1 MRISLPRLK
10 LLWPKLLVCSLF
22 FTLVGCGEP
31 ATQTAAQPVDDAKNK
46 ALFNSDIKSA
56 KVLVFSKTKG
66 WRHDSIPAGI
76 TALQKMATENSFTV
90 VATEDADI
98 FTDAQLSTFNAIVFL
113 NTTLDVLDDNQQI
126 AMERFIQAGGGF
138 VGIHAAADT
147 EWEGNWYWYRRLVGG
162 VFKSHPNEPSNV
174 QLARI
179 DVRDATHLASKDL
192 PATFEIADEWYDYR
206 DFYEFNKVLLT
217 VDEKTYH
224 GGSHGDYHPITWYH
238 DFDGGRSFYTGL
250 GHTAETYVNPEFLK
264 ILLGGLKYAVG
275 GKPKLDYSK
284 AAPEPNRFTK
294 KVLVDHLNEPVNL
307 SFFANG
313 DALIAQRGGGILV
326 VDYKTGETRDAGKIE
341 VDPHGSI
348 EFGLLGFAVDPNF
361 DKNQN
366 IFATYNAAKPDGS
379 SVERLSRF
387 KWKDGKLDNSTEEIF
402 WEYHI
407 DQNCCHTGG
416 DLEFGNNGEL
426 FVSTGDNSNP
436 FTEEGYGP
444 LDMREDA
451 AKSDS
456 LRGAGNTQDFRGKV
470 LRIIPKETG
479 GYDIPKGNLFSDAK
493 DGRPEIYVMGT
504 RNAYKITYDKATST
518 LFYGDIGPDAG
529 EDSPLKGTRGYDE
542 VNRVT
547 KAGNFG
553 WPLFV
558 GNNYAYKDFDYATG
572 KSGKY
577 FDPLA
582 PVNNSPRNTGLKNL
596 PPAQRPLLWYPYG
609 ASDQFPE
616 LGKGGRMAL
625 VADVYHADNYPAS
638 EHRLPA
644 YYNKKL
650 FIADFMRNWV
660 KAVSF
665 DDAGRIIKIE
675 PFAPDVEY
683 TSPIDA
689 RFAPD
694 GTFYVL
700 EYGKAWFKGN
710 PEASLSRI
718 EYAGAGNRPPIA
730 KINVDKSQGAAPYK
744 AIADA
749 KSSFDLD
756 GDTLTYAWSLKSH
769 DGKVTNL
776 GVNQQQEITIADA
789 GEYSLKL
796 DVKDPA
802 GATASVESKIQVGN
816 EPATIDVKL
825 ETNQSFYWPTTSSIK
840 YSIAVNDK
848 EDGVIL
854 SDHANLSVGFNKVE
868 DGAAPAQGHQQADV
882 ATVAKGIME
891 ANGCKAC
898 HSYDIKVVGPAFNDV
913 AARYKNDKNALNY
926 LVNKIKKGGNGVW
939 GEVNMPSFAT
949 LSDEDRTALA
959 TYVLSLAD
967 VKKSLPLQG
976 SLSFVP
982 NSHDQSLFESNA
994 EPKDI
999 ATQKFELLTSYT
1011 DKGTEAIGPITV
1023 KKSVVLEPAR
1033 FYLNAGLDLTNM
1045 SKLVDRARYKGHDTL
1060 KVLATTAWF
1069 SIPIGRYD
1077 LTSINALKI
1086 GSWLGNQEVS
1096 AGPTIQNNP
1105 WQFELRV
1112 GSATGTVVAVGESP
1126 ARALDTYSRTEIKLQ
1141 APQVGFQDL
1150 FLLVRSTQKSTS
1162 DLQLFDVSFHK

>member
-1 MRISLPRLK
+1 MRIS
-10 LLWPKLLVCSLF
+10 LLWPKLVISSLIFVLVA
-22 FTLVGCGEP
+22 CGES
-31 ATQTAAQPVDDAKNK
+31 TKQTATTPPEDAKAQ
-46 ALFNSDIKSA
+46 ALFNSDIKDA

-76 TALQKMATENSFTV
+76 AALQKMANENAFSV
-90 VATEDADI
+90 VATEDASL

-113 NTTLDVLDDNQQI
+113 NTTLDVLDDNQQV

-138 VGIHAAADT
+138 VGIHSAADT
-147 EWEGNWYWYRRLVGG
+147 EWEGDWYWYRRLLGA

-174 QLARI
+174 QGARVI
-179 DVRDATHLASKDL
+179 VKDSHHLATESL
-192 PATFEIADEWYDYR
+192 PSSFEIADEWYDYR

-217 VDEKTYH
+217 VDEKTYR
-224 GGSHGDYHPITWYH
+224 GGTQGDYHPITWYH

-250 GHTAETYVNPEFLK
+250 GHTAETFSNPEFIK

-275 GKPKLDYSK
+275 GKPKLDYTKSE
-284 AAPEPNRFTK
+284 PEPNRFVK
-294 KVLVDHLNEPVNL
+294 KTLIDHLDEPVNL

-313 DALIAQRGGGILV
+313 DALIAQRGGSIV
-326 VDYKTGETRDAGKIE
+326 VIDYKTGKERDGGKIT

-366 IFATYNAAKPDGS
+366 IYATYNAAKEDGS

-387 KWKDGKLDNSTEEIF
+387 KWKEGKLDNSSEEIL

-451 AKSDS
+451 AKSDA

-479 GYDIPKGNLFSDAK
+479 GYDIPKGNLFSDPK

-504 RNAYKITYDKATST
+504 RNAYKITYDKPTST

-558 GNNYAYKDFDYATG
+558 GNNYAYKDYDYATG
-572 KSGKY
+572 KSEK
-577 FDPLA
+577 FFNPLA

-609 ASDQFPE
+609 ASDEFPE

-625 VADVYHADNYPAS
+625 VADVYHEDKYPAS

-644 YYNKKL
+644 YYNNKL
-650 FIADFMRNWV
+650 FILDFMRNWV

-665 DDAGRIIKIE
+665 DEAGRIIKIE
-675 PFAPDVEY
+675 PFAPQIEY
-683 TSPIDA
+683 TSPIDS

-694 GTFYVL
+694 GTLYVL

-718 EYAGAGNRPPIA
+718 EYAGPGNRPPIA
-730 KINVDKSQGAAPYK
+730 KISFDKSQGAAPFK
-744 AIADA
+744 TIADA
-749 KSSFDLD
+749 KPSFDLD
-756 GDTLTYAWSLKSH
+756 GDKLTYTWLLKSP
-769 DGKVTNL
+769 DGKVTPL
-776 GVNQQQEITIADA
+776 GTNQQQEISIAEV
-789 GEYSLKL
+789 GEYIVKL

-802 GATASVESKIQVGN
+802 GATASTESKVQVGN
-816 EPATIDVKL
+816 EPAVIDVTL
-825 ETNQSFYWPTTSSIK
+825 DANQSFYWPNTTAIK

-848 EDGVIL
+848 EDGVIA
-854 SDHANLSVGFNKVE
+854 DDDANLSIAF
-868 DGAAPAQGHQQADV
+868 AAKHDANEPAAQGHQQADV

-898 HSYDIKVVGPAFNDV
+898 HSFDTKVVGPAFKDV
-913 AARYKNDKNALNY
+913 AAKYKNDKNGLNH
-926 LVNKIKKGGNGVW
+926 LVNKIKKGGSGVW
-939 GEVNMPSFAT
+939 GELNMPSFAT

-976 SLSFVP
+976 SLSFTP
-982 NSHDQSLFESNA
+982 NAQDQKAFESND
-994 EPKDI
+994 EPAGI
-999 ATQKFELLTSYT
+999 TTQIFELVTSYT
-1011 DKGTEAIGPITV
+1011 DKGSPAVGPITV
-1023 KKSVVLEPAR
+1023 KKSVTVMPAR
-1033 FYLNAGLDLTNM
+1033 FYLYPVFDFNNAD
-1045 SKLVDRARYKGHDTL
+1045 KLIEKARHKTRDTIKL
-1060 KVLATTAWF
+1060 PATGAW
-1069 SIPIGRYD
+1069 INVPLGTYD
-1077 LTSINALKI
+1077 LSSISALRV
-1086 GSWLGNQEVS
+1086 GAWATLQG
-1096 AGPTIQNNP
+1096 TP
-1105 WQFELRV
+1105 WQFELRE
-1112 GSATGTVVAVGESP
+1112 GSPTGVVIAHGENP
-1126 ARALDTYSRTEIKLQ
+1126 ASLADSYSRTELKLQ
-1141 APQVGFQDL
+1141 AQTGYQNIY
-1150 FLLVRSTQKSTS
+1150 LLVRSSGKSDS
-1162 DLQLFDVSFHK
+1162 ELHLLDISFHK

>member
-1 MRISLPRLK
+1 MRISLRWPN
-10 LLWPKLLVCSLF
+10 LLICGLF
-22 FTLVGCGEP
+22 ITLVGCGKP
-31 ATQTAAQPVDDAKNK
+31 ATDNAAAPVGDTEKSR
-46 ALFNSDIKSA
+46 ALFSSDIKDA

-76 TALQKMATENSFTV
+76 AALQKMATDNAFTV
-90 VATEDADI
+90 VATEDAEV
-98 FTDAQLSTFNAIVFL
+98 FTDTQLSSFNAIVFL
-113 NTTLDVLDDNQQI
+113 NTTLDVLDDNQQV
-126 AMERFIQAGGGF
+126 AMERFIQSGGGF

-147 EWEGNWYWYRRLVGG
+147 EWEGNWIWYRRLVGA
-162 VFKSHPNEPSNV
+162 VFKSHPSEPSNV
-174 QLARI
+174 QIARV
-179 DVRDATHLASKDL
+179 DVKDANHLSTEKL
-192 PATFEIADEWYDYR
+192 PASFEIADEWYDYR

-217 VDEKTYH
+217 VDEKTYR
-224 GGSHGDYHPITWYH
+224 GGKHGDYHPITWYH

-250 GHTAETYVNPEFLK
+250 GHTAETFSRPEFISL
-264 ILLGGLKYAVG
+264 LLGGLKYAVG
-275 GKPKLDYSK
+275 GKPKLDYTK
-284 AAPEPNRFTK
+284 AAPEPNRFIK
-294 KVLVDHLNEPVNL
+294 KTIVDHLNEPVNL

-313 DALIAQRGGGILV
+313 DALIAQRGGNILV
-326 VDYKTGETRDAGKIE
+326 VDYKTGEARDGGKIE

-366 IFATYNAAKPDGS
+366 IYAAYNAAKADGS

-387 KWKDGKLDNSTEEIF
+387 KWKDGKLDNSSEQIF

-416 DLEFGNNGEL
+416 DLQFGNNGEL

-444 LDMREDA
+444 IDLRDDA
-451 AKSDS
+451 AKSDA
-456 LRGAGNTQDFRGKV
+456 LRGAGNTQDLRGKV
-470 LRIIPKETG
+470 LRILPKEAG
-479 GYDIPKGNLFSDAK
+479 GYDIPKGNLFSDPK

-504 RNAYKITYDKATST
+504 RNAYKITYDKVTST

-529 EDSPLKGTRGYDE
+529 EDSAIKGTRGYDE

-558 GNNYAYKDFDYATG
+558 GNNYAYKDFNYATG
-572 KSGKY
+572 KSEKY

-582 PVNNSPRNTGLKNL
+582 PANNSPRNTGLKIL

-625 VADVYHADNYPAS
+625 VADVYHDNDYPAN

-644 YYNKKL
+644 YYNNKL
-650 FIADFMRNWV
+650 FILDFMRNWV

-665 DDAGRIIKIE
+665 DEFGRIVKIE
-675 PFAPDVEY
+675 PFAPNVEY
-683 TSPIDA
+683 TSPIDS

-694 GTFYVL
+694 GTLYVL

-718 EYAGAGNRPPIA
+718 EYAGAGNRPPLA
-730 KINVDKSQGAAPYK
+730 KIVFDKSQGAAPYK

-749 KSSFDLD
+749 KESIDLD
-756 GDTLTYAWSLKSH
+756 GDKLTYAWSLKTP
-769 DGKVTNL
+769 DGKIFPL
-776 GVNQQQEITIADA
+776 GANQQQEVAINDA
-789 GEYSLKL
+789 GEYILKL
-796 DVKDPA
+796 DIKDPA
-802 GATASVESKIQVGN
+802 GASASTESKIQVGN
-816 EPATIDVKL
+816 EPAVIDVKL
-825 ETNQSFYWPTTSSIK
+825 DGNQSFYWPNTSSVK
-840 YSIAVNDK
+840 YAITVNDK
-848 EDGVIL
+848 EDGAIEGEQP
-854 SDHANLSVGFNKVE
+854 NLNVDFAAVE
-868 DGAAPAQGHQQADV
+868 DATAPAEGHQQADV
-882 ATVAKGIME
+882 ATVAKSIME

-898 HSYDIKVVGPAFNDV
+898 HSYDVKVVGPAFNDV
-913 AARYKNDKNALNY
+913 AARYKNDKNAVNY

-976 SLSFVP
+976 NLKFSASTQDQQAFDA
-982 NSHDQSLFESNA
+982 NS
-994 EPKDI
+994 EPAAITTK
-999 ATQKFELLTSYT
+999 KFALVTSYT
-1011 DKGTEAIGPITV
+1011 DKGSAVIGPITV
-1023 KKSVVLEPAR
+1023 KKTVTLEPAR
-1033 FYLNAGLDLTNM
+1033 LNLSSIVDLKLASKFVEAGRHNG
-1045 SKLVDRARYKGHDTL
+1045 RDTL
-1060 KVLATTAWF
+1060 MVPATGAWL
-1069 SIPIGRYD
+1069 SLPLGHYD
-1077 LTSINALKI
+1077 LTGVNAIRVGGWI
-1086 GSWLGNQEVS
+1086 GKETS
-1096 AGPTIQNNP
+1096 A
-1105 WQFELRV
+1105 WQFELRL
-1112 GSATGTVVAVGESP
+1112 GSPTGPLIGTSENPGKV
-1126 ARALDTYSRTEIKLQ
+1126 LDAYLRSEIKLQ
-1141 APQVGFQDL
+1141 SQTGFQDV
-1150 FLLVRSTQKSTS
+1150 FLLIRTAEKSTS
-1162 DLQLFDVSFHK
+1162 ELELLDVSFHK

>member
-1 MRISLPRLK
+1 MRISLRWPN
-10 LLWPKLLVCSLF
+10 LLICGLF
-22 FTLVGCGEP
+22 ITLVGCGKP
-31 ATQTAAQPVDDAKNK
+31 ATDNAAAPVGDTEKGK
-46 ALFNSDIKSA
+46 ALFSSDIKDA

-76 TALQKMATENSFTV
+76 AALQKMATDNAFTV
-90 VATEDADI
+90 VATEDAEV
-98 FTDAQLSTFNAIVFL
+98 FTDAQLSSFNAIVFL
-113 NTTLDVLDDNQQI
+113 NTTLDVLDDNQQV
-126 AMERFIQAGGGF
+126 AMERFIQSGGGF

-147 EWEGNWYWYRRLVGG
+147 EWEGNWIWYRRLVGA

-174 QLARI
+174 QIARV
-179 DVRDATHLASKDL
+179 DVKDANHLSTEKL
-192 PATFEIADEWYDYR
+192 PASFEIADEWYDYR

-217 VDEKTYH
+217 VDEKTYR
-224 GGSHGDYHPITWYH
+224 GGKHGDYHPITWYH

-250 GHTAETYVNPEFLK
+250 GHTAETFSRPEFISL
-264 ILLGGLKYAVG
+264 LLGGLKYAVG
-275 GKPKLDYSK
+275 GKPKLDYTK
-284 AAPEPNRFTK
+284 AAPEPNRFIK
-294 KVLVDHLNEPVNL
+294 KTIVDHLNEPVNL
-307 SFFANG
+307 SFFTNG
-313 DALIAQRGGGILV
+313 DALIAQRGGNILV
-326 VDYKTGETRDAGKIE
+326 VDYKTGEARDGGKIE

-366 IFATYNAAKPDGS
+366 IYAAYNAAKADGS

-387 KWKDGKLDNSTEEIF
+387 KWKDGKLDNSSEQIF

-416 DLEFGNNGEL
+416 DLQFGNNGEL

-444 LDMREDA
+444 IDLRDDA
-451 AKSDS
+451 AKSDA

-470 LRIIPKETG
+470 LRILPKEAG
-479 GYDIPKGNLFSDAK
+479 GYDIPKGNLFSDPK

-504 RNAYKITYDKATST
+504 RNAYKITYDKVTST

-529 EDSPLKGTRGYDE
+529 EDSAIKGTRGYDE

-558 GNNYAYKDFDYATG
+558 GNNYAYKDFNYATG
-572 KSGKY
+572 KSEKY

-582 PVNNSPRNTGLKNL
+582 PANNSPRNTGLKIL

-625 VADVYHADNYPAS
+625 VADVYHDNDYPAN

-644 YYNKKL
+644 YYNNKL
-650 FIADFMRNWV
+650 FILDFMRNWV

-665 DDAGRIIKIE
+665 DEFGRIIKIE

-683 TSPIDA
+683 TSPIDS

-694 GTFYVL
+694 GTLYVL

-718 EYAGAGNRPPIA
+718 EYAGAGNRPPLA
-730 KINVDKSQGAAPYK
+730 KIVFNKSQGAAPYK

-749 KSSFDLD
+749 KESIDLD
-756 GDTLTYAWSLKSH
+756 GDKLTYAWSLKTP
-769 DGKVTNL
+769 DGKVSPL
-776 GVNQQQEITIADA
+776 GTNQQQEVAINDA
-789 GEYSLKL
+789 GEYILKL
-796 DVKDPA
+796 DIKDPA
-802 GATASVESKIQVGN
+802 GASASTESKIQVGN
-816 EPATIDVKL
+816 EPAVIDVTL
-825 ETNQSFYWPTTSSIK
+825 DGNQSFYWPNTSSVK
-840 YSIAVNDK
+840 YAITVNDK
-848 EDGVIL
+848 EDGAIEGEQ
-854 SDHANLSVGFNKVE
+854 SNLNVDFAAVE
-868 DGAAPAQGHQQADV
+868 DAAAPAEGHQQADV
-882 ATVAKGIME
+882 ATVAKSIME

-898 HSYDIKVVGPAFNDV
+898 HSYDVKVVGPAFNDV
-913 AARYKNDKNALNY
+913 AARYKNDKNAVNY

-976 SLSFVP
+976 NLKFSASTQ
-982 NSHDQSLFESNA
+982 DQQAFDTSS
-994 EPKDI
+994 EPAAITTK
-999 ATQKFELLTSYT
+999 KFALVTSYT
-1011 DKGTEAIGPITV
+1011 DKGSAVIGPITV
-1023 KKSVVLEPAR
+1023 KKTVTLEPAR
-1033 FYLNAGLDLTNM
+1033 LNLSSIVDLKLASKFVEAGRHNG
-1045 SKLVDRARYKGHDTL
+1045 RDTL
-1060 KVLATTAWF
+1060 MVLATGAWL
-1069 SIPIGRYD
+1069 SLPLGHYD
-1077 LTSINALKI
+1077 LTGVNAIRVGGWI
-1086 GSWLGNQEVS
+1086 GKETS
-1096 AGPTIQNNP
+1096 A
-1105 WQFELRV
+1105 WQFELRL
-1112 GSATGTVVAVGESP
+1112 GSPTGTLIGTSESP
-1126 ARALDTYSRTEIKLQ
+1126 GKVLDAYLRSEIKLQ
-1141 APQVGFQDL
+1141 SQTGFQDV
-1150 FLLVRSTQKSTS
+1150 FLLVRTAEKSTS
-1162 DLQLFDVSFHK
+1162 ELELLDVSFHK